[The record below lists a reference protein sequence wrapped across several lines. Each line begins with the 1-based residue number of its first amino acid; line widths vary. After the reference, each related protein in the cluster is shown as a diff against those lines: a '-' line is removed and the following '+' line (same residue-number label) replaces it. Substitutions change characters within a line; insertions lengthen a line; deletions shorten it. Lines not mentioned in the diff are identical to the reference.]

1 MSPDLRPGAHIH
13 FVAVCGVGT
22 GSLAGLLRQ
31 RGYRVT
37 GSDENVY
44 PPMSTFLE
52 SIGID
57 ILPGFSEAHLG
68 DGPDLVVIGNAVS
81 RGNAEAEAVLRRG
94 IPYVSLPQALGRFL
108 IDGKHSLVVAGTHG
122 KTTTTSLMSW
132 VLVAAGLDP
141 SFFIGGIPVNFGSG
155 FRSGEGSWV
164 VMEGDEYDSAF
175 FDKGPKFLHYRPE
188 RVILTSLE
196 FDHADIYRDLE
207 HLQEAFRR
215 LVKIVP
221 PGGGLLVCDEAA
233 HAMSLLDEAA
243 CPVLSYGLGESADW
257 QARDIHAGGGRI
269 GFTPCRKGVAEGPV
283 EVPLIGR
290 HNAKN
295 ALAVYATAR
304 EIGLS
309 PSVIRSA
316 MATFRGVRRR
326 QEIAGEAGGVLVID
340 DFAHTPPR
348 WRTPSPRSGRP
359 GPDGGSG
366 PFSSPAVR
374 PAEDG
379 RISPAPWAR
388 PTGSSARPASWSS
401 PRRNWALVEP
411 ADRRG
416 IAARRNRSSST
427 ASATGGTGPPDFLPG
442 VDDIARQG
450 RPCPDGGPGRHPAR
464 SQTSR
469 RRIFRRRIS
478 PTADRLSVLP
488 DLCRRKI
495 PGRRAPAAGI

>member
-1 MSPDLRPGAHIH
+1 MSPDLRPGAHVH

-52 SIGID
+52 GIGID

-81 RGNAEAEAVLRRG
+81 RENPEAEAVLRRG

-141 SFFIGGIPVNFGSG
+141 SFFIGGIPANFGSG

-175 FDKGPKFLHYRPE
+175 FDKGPKFLHYQPE

-233 HAMSLLDEAA
+233 HAMDLLDEAA

-257 QARDIHAGGGRI
+257 QARDIRAGGGRI
-269 GFTPCRKGVAEGPV
+269 GFTPCHNGVAEGPV

-309 PSVIRSA
+309 PPVIRSA

-326 QEIAGEAGGVLVID
+326 QEITGEAGGVPGHRRLR
-340 DFAHTPPR
+340 APPHR
-348 WRTPSPRSGRP
+348 GGGHHRRGPGGLARTEALGRFRAPQSDQPKTDLPDGFRPRP
-359 GPDGGSG
+359 GPG
-366 PFSSPAVR
+366 R
-374 PAEDG
+374 P
-379 RISPAPWAR
+379 SHPAR
-388 PTGSSARPASWSS
+388 PLPSGED
-401 PRRNWALVEP
+401 PR
-411 ADRRG
+411 
-416 IAARRNRSSST
+416 
-427 ASATGGTGPPDFLPG
+427 GGTALARGARGSHQPGP
-442 VDDIARQG
+442 
-450 RPCPDGGPGRHPAR
+450 GGPGRL
-464 SQTSR
+464 
-469 RRIFRRRIS
+469 
-478 PTADRLSVLP
+478 LST
-488 DLCRRKI
+488 R
-495 PGRRAPAAGI
+495 G

>member
-1 MSPDLRPGAHIH
+1 MSPDLSPGAHVH

-57 ILPGFSEAHLG
+57 ILPGFSEDHLG

-81 RGNAEAEAVLRRG
+81 RGNPEAEAVLRRG

-175 FDKGPKFLHYRPE
+175 FDKGPKFLHYQPE

-233 HAMSLLDEAA
+233 HAMSLLDAA
-243 CPVLSYGLGESADW
+243 SCPVLSYGLGESADW
-257 QARDIHAGGGRI
+257 QARDISAGGGRI
-269 GFTPCRKGVAEGPV
+269 GFTPCHKGVAEGPV

-290 HNAKN
+290 HNTKN

-340 DFAHTPPR
+340 DFAHHPTAVAD
-348 WRTPSPRSGRP
+348 TIA
-359 GPDGGSG
+359 
-366 PFSSPAVR
+366 AVR
-374 PAEDG
+374 EA
-379 RISPAPWAR
+379 W
-388 PTGSSARPASWSS
+388 
-401 PRRNWALVEP
+401 
-411 ADRRG
+411 
-416 IAARRNRSSST
+416 
-427 ASATGGTGPPDFLPG
+427 
-442 VDDIARQG
+442 
-450 RPCPDGGPGRHPAR
+450 PGRRLWAVFEPR

-469 RRIFRRRIS
+469 RRIFLEDFARALAR
-478 PTADRLSVLP
+478 ADRVILP
-488 DLCRRKI
+488 DLYHPEKI
-495 PGRRAPAAGI
+495 PEEERLVPAELVDLINRDRGDRAASYLPGVDDIARVVVRDVVERDVVLVMSNGSFGDLPEKVLAGLRQRESR

>member
-1 MSPDLRPGAHIH
+1 MIPDLRPGAHVH

-31 RGYRVT
+31 QGYRVT

-52 SIGID
+52 EIGID

-68 DGPDLVVIGNAVS
+68 EGPDLVVIGNAVS
-81 RGNAEAEAVLRRG
+81 RGNPEAEAVLRRG

-108 IDGKHSLVVAGTHG
+108 IDGKHSVVVAGTHG

-155 FRSGEGSWV
+155 FRSGGGAWV

-175 FDKGPKFLHYRPE
+175 FDKGPKFLHYQPE

-207 HLQEAFRR
+207 HVKDAFRR
-215 LVKIVP
+215 LVEIIA
-221 PGGGLLVCDEAA
+221 PGGGLLVCDEAV
-233 HAMSLLDEAA
+233 HAREILDAAA
-243 CPVLSYGLGESADW
+243 CPVLSYGIGGSADW
-257 QARDIHAGGGRI
+257 QALDVRAAGGRMT
-269 GFTPCRKGVAEGPV
+269 FSPCRNGAAEGAV

-290 HNAKN
+290 HNARN

-309 PSVIRSA
+309 PSVVRSA

-326 QEIAGEAGGVLVID
+326 QEIAGEAAGVLVID
-340 DFAHTPPR
+340 DFAHHPTAVAD
-348 WRTPSPRSGRP
+348 TIA
-359 GPDGGSG
+359 
-366 PFSSPAVR
+366 AVR
-374 PAEDG
+374 EA
-379 RISPAPWAR
+379 W
-388 PTGSSARPASWSS
+388 
-401 PRRNWALVEP
+401 
-411 ADRRG
+411 
-416 IAARRNRSSST
+416 
-427 ASATGGTGPPDFLPG
+427 
-442 VDDIARQG
+442 
-450 RPCPDGGPGRHPAR
+450 PGRRLWAVFEPR

-469 RRIFRRRIS
+469 RRVFLTEFARALAR
-478 PTADRLSVLP
+478 ADRVVLP
-488 DLCRRKI
+488 DLYHPEKIPEEERLSPAELVDCINRHRGDRAACYLAGVDEVAGMVVRDAVKGDVVLVMSNGSFGGLPRKI
-495 PGRRAPAAGI
+495 VAGLGRRES

>member
-1 MSPDLRPGAHIH
+1 MIPDLRPGAHVH

-31 RGYRVT
+31 QGYRVT

-52 SIGID
+52 EIGID

-68 DGPDLVVIGNAVS
+68 EGPDLVVIGNAVS
-81 RGNAEAEAVLRRG
+81 RGNPEAEAVLRRG

-108 IDGKHSLVVAGTHG
+108 IDGKHSVVVAGTHG

-155 FRSGEGSWV
+155 FRSGGGAWV

-175 FDKGPKFLHYRPE
+175 FDKGPKFLHYQPE

-207 HLQEAFRR
+207 HVKDAFRR
-215 LVKIVP
+215 LVEIIA
-221 PGGGLLVCDEAA
+221 PGGGLLVCDEAV
-233 HAMSLLDEAA
+233 HAREILDAAA
-243 CPVLSYGLGESADW
+243 CPVLSYGIGGSADW
-257 QARDIHAGGGRI
+257 QALDVRAAGGRMT
-269 GFTPCRKGVAEGPV
+269 FSPCRNGAAEGAV

-290 HNAKN
+290 HNARN

-309 PSVIRSA
+309 PSVVRSA

-326 QEIAGEAGGVLVID
+326 QEIAGEAAGVLVID
-340 DFAHTPPR
+340 DFAHHPTAVAD
-348 WRTPSPRSGRP
+348 TIA
-359 GPDGGSG
+359 
-366 PFSSPAVR
+366 AVR
-374 PAEDG
+374 EA
-379 RISPAPWAR
+379 W
-388 PTGSSARPASWSS
+388 
-401 PRRNWALVEP
+401 
-411 ADRRG
+411 
-416 IAARRNRSSST
+416 
-427 ASATGGTGPPDFLPG
+427 
-442 VDDIARQG
+442 
-450 RPCPDGGPGRHPAR
+450 PGRRLWAVFEPR

-469 RRIFRRRIS
+469 RRVFLTEFARALAR
-478 PTADRLSVLP
+478 ADRVVLP
-488 DLCRRKI
+488 DLYHPEKIPEEERLSPAELVDCINRHRGDRAACYLAGVDEIAGMVVRDAVKGDVVLVMSNGSFGGLPRKI
-495 PGRRAPAAGI
+495 VAGLGRRES